1 MPRLLP
7 MTLALCGALGLG
19 ACQTVPAPA
28 PPAPASGTATPAPAD
43 DAFNATVW
51 FQTAVER
58 ELVSREVYRSAGER
72 LSAALADRT
81 WDALPK
87 TDRGAVDVRHL
98 PPAIIV
104 DVDETVLDNSPEQ
117 VRQLRAGHGFDPAL
131 FDAWVNEGRAKALA

>member
-7 MTLALCGALGLG
+7 LTFALCGALVLG
-19 ACQTVPAPA
+19 ACQTPP
-28 PPAPASGTATPAPAD
+28 PPAATAAAPVAVAPAPAD

-51 FQTAVER
+51 FQTSVER
-58 ELVSREVYRSAGER
+58 ELISREVYRAAGDR
-72 LSAALADRT
+72 LSAALADRA
-81 WDALPK
+81 WDALPRG
-87 TDRGAVDVRHL
+87 DRGATGDVRNL

-131 FDAWVNEGRAKALA
+131 FDAWVND